1 MITQSIVVG
10 IIFGVAWGLP
20 FINRSKQ
27 GLHPYFLASTS
38 AIRYLLLAVLLGL
51 LVTKKIIILSWWLA
65 GFLGAFW
72 GLIIWSA
79 MQGTRKNL

>member
-1 MITQSIVVG
+1 MITQSIILG
-10 IIFGVAWGLP
+10 IIFGFAWGIPL
-20 FINRSKQ
+20 INRTKKGAS
-27 GLHPYFLASTS
+27 PYSLASTS

-51 LVTKKIIILSWWLA
+51 LVTKKIILLSWWLA